1 LSLGGNFYQ
10 KFETFAIFSYLTPYF
25 YTDNVKV
32 LLKRT
37 EDLGIHQRH
46 KFSSELL
53 KGPAGI
59 ALPREGDAY

>member
-1 LSLGGNFYQ
+1 LSLGENFYR
-10 KFETFAIFSYLTPYF
+10 KFELFAISSYLSH
-25 YTDNVKV
+25 TDTVKS

-46 KFSSELL
+46 KISSESL

-59 ALPREGDAY
+59 ALPSRGDAY